1 MAVYRMA
8 GAFCIQY
15 LTLDRV
21 LHTYGPQFLLS
32 VWMWWQCL
40 PARVTYYRMGRN
52 PHAVLA

>member
-1 MAVYRMA
+1 MAVYRVA
-8 GAFCIQY
+8 EAFWRY
-15 LTLDRV
+15 LTLESI

-40 PARVTYYRMGRN
+40 PARVTYYRIGRN